1 MAESSSTPR
10 NRAQTEG
17 RILAAAEQVLVAR
30 GFGHMN
36 VQTAAE
42 AAGCDRKLVYR
53 YFDGLEGLVD
63 KLAET
68 ANSRLST
75 RLDRVTTPDDVGSR
89 DFTRIAVQAWLHAI
103 RKEPLTLALMGWAM
117 VEDSE
122 QLRQIEA
129 DRARLLADWMR
140 ARRPR
145 LKAAPA
151 ADTIALTAVLTA
163 AVQGLALAERARGG
177 FSGLT
182 LDAPGWTRIEGAL
195 DRLTA
200 AWPDDLPG

>member
-1 MAESSSTPR
+1 
-10 NRAQTEG
+10 
-17 RILAAAEQVLVAR
+17 
-30 GFGHMN
+30 
-36 VQTAAE
+36 
-42 AAGCDRKLVYR
+42 
-53 YFDGLEGLVD
+53 
-63 KLAET
+63 
-68 ANSRLST
+68 
-75 RLDRVTTPDDVGSR
+75 
-89 DFTRIAVQAWLHAI
+89 
-103 RKEPLTLALMGWAM
+103 
-117 VEDSE
+117 
-122 QLRQIEA
+122 
-129 DRARLLADWMR
+129 MR

-163 AVQGLALAERARGG
+163 AVQGLALAERARGN